1 LASTLAVMNAPK
13 VLSRENRF
21 LWLFGYLV
29 AYIASSGVLMV
40 ANTLVFGLGD
50 PKFGAGGWII
60 YWPLWGVMF
69 APPVFVASFVA
80 EVWWRSAPRR
90 LLQFFAVTLSAYL
103 GAMEVSFALDV
114 QLPTLSIEIAVL
126 CVATVFFA
134 RKWFRT

>member
-1 LASTLAVMNAPK
+1 MNTPK

-21 LWLFGYLV
+21 LWLFAYLLV
-29 AYIASSGVLMV
+29 YIASSGALMIL
-40 ANTLVFGLGD
+40 NTAVFGLGD

-80 EVWWRSAPRR
+80 EVWWRSTPRR
-90 LLQFFAVTLSAYL
+90 LLQFFAVTLGAYL
-103 GAMEVSFALDV
+103 GALEVSFALDV
-114 QLPTLSIEIAVL
+114 LLPTLGIEIAVL
-126 CVATVFFA
+126 CIATVVFA

>member
-1 LASTLAVMNAPK
+1 MVAPK

-21 LWLFGYLV
+21 LWLFGYLL

-40 ANTLVFGLGD
+40 ANTVAFGFGD

-80 EVWWRSAPRR
+80 EVWWRSTPRR
-90 LLQFFAVTLSAYL
+90 LLQFLAVTLGANL
-103 GAMEVSFALDV
+103 VAMEVSFALDV
-114 QLPTLSIEIAVL
+114 LLPTLGIEIAVL
-126 CVATVFFA
+126 CVATIVFA